1 MTYTYVLH
9 RESKVG
15 TIQEQ
20 PSSKYVLV
28 YFWQVSELKIKLI
41 HTKFIATKLGLI
53 TLLFQSFLFLEMNKF
68 WEYQDSSFIAVICL

>member
-1 MTYTYVLH
+1 MTYTYVLQ

-28 YFWQVSELKIKLI
+28 FFD
-41 HTKFIATKLGLI
+41 KF
-53 TLLFQSFLFLEMNKF
+53 QN
-68 WEYQDSSFIAVICL
+68 